1 MSDTC
6 STCAGIAVNSV
17 DQPSLNSVKVVS
29 LGLEITLR
37 IVMKGLRTVGILK
50 GFSPRSSGSDTS
62 LLHTLSR
69 VPSTLSMCF
78 LSFVHFSQI
87 M

>member
-50 GFSPRSSGSDTS
+50 GFSPRPSGSETT

-69 VPSTLSMCF
+69 APPTLSICF
-78 LSFVHFSQI
+78 VSFVHFSLV